1 MHMKQRLP
9 IGIQLGTLMG
19 VALTLMVIL
28 VGILLYQLRE
38 TNLEY
43 QGILNGTVSRTLA
56 LQSAQDDFHEGLSD
70 FRGYFAYNDEKY
82 AVDSLDFLGKSSEA
96 VTKITAAMDGTTGN
110 KQAGESLQEEMRSYV
125 DQMKQIIEL
134 KKQNQMQDNNQLNV
148 LRKKTEVVNALFNK
162 TMDLQAETLQKKI
175 NTLNDKEETIFKSV
189 ILTSIVGIL
198 LIIAIL
204 FLYSRNLSRRIQ
216 SLQTNILSVSKL
228 DLSHPDVQA
237 TRNDE
242 IGDMA
247 GEIIKLKKA
256 LRDIVGLLRNNA
268 DVLAASSEEL
278 SSSVEEQM
286 QVSESVA
293 KTITEVSAGADKN
306 TQNITEISSVIEQV
320 GASTEEMSASASHVN
335 QVTQDAVG
343 DADNGMQLIHRL
355 VAQNDTIQT
364 SMSDITN
371 VSESLV
377 QGSGDIQ
384 QIITTI
390 RSIAGQTNLLALNAA
405 IEAAR
410 AGEVGRGF
418 AVVAEEVR
426 KLAEQSADATNTIGE
441 IIEKMT
447 ADIQF
452 TVDVVA
458 KANQEVVA
466 GKAATDATQQGFQTI
481 ISKLS
486 EVRSGMGQISQA
498 VDETAHGMQSVV
510 NNVQNIGSVAAET
523 SSSAQTVAAA
533 AEEQSAS
540 LHEVSA
546 SSDALAQMAA
556 DLNAIT
562 AKFKM

>member
-1 MHMKQRLP
+1 MKQRLP

-19 VALTLMVIL
+19 IALTLMVIL

-43 QGILNGTVSRTLA
+43 QSILTGTVSRTMA

-82 AVDSLDFLGKSSEA
+82 AADTLTLLGQSAEA

-110 KQAGESLQEEMRSYV
+110 KQTGETLQGEMRRYI
-125 DQMKQIIEL
+125 DEMKQIIEL
-134 KKQNQMQDNNQLNV
+134 KKKNQLQDDNQLTV
-148 LRKKTEVVNALFNK
+148 LRKKTETVNALFDK
-162 TMDLQAETLQKKI
+162 TMTLQAEALQTKI
-175 NTLNDKEETIFKSV
+175 SNLNDKEATIFKSV
-189 ILTSIVGIL
+189 IITSLIGIL
-198 LIIAIL
+198 MIVVLL

-216 SLQTNILSVSKL
+216 SLQTNILFVSTL

-256 LRDIVGLLRNNA
+256 LRDIVSLLRNNA

-306 TQNITEISSVIEQV
+306 TKNITEISAVIEQV

-364 SMSDITN
+364 SMIDITN
-371 VSESLV
+371 VSEALV
-377 QGSGDIQ
+377 KGSGDIQ

-410 AGEVGRGF
+410 ASGR
-418 AVVAEEVR
+418 
-426 KLAEQSADATNTIGE
+426 S
-441 IIEKMT
+441 
-447 ADIQF
+447 
-452 TVDVVA
+452 
-458 KANQEVVA
+458 
-466 GKAATDATQQGFQTI
+466 
-481 ISKLS
+481 
-486 EVRSGMGQISQA
+486 RSGLC
-498 VDETAHGMQSVV
+498 
-510 NNVQNIGSVAAET
+510 GSSRR
-523 SSSAQTVAAA
+523 SS
-533 AEEQSAS
+533 
-540 LHEVSA
+540 
-546 SSDALAQMAA
+546 
-556 DLNAIT
+556 
-562 AKFKM
+562 

>member
-1 MHMKQRLP
+1 M
-9 IGIQLGTLMG
+9 
-19 VALTLMVIL
+19 
-28 VGILLYQLRE
+28 
-38 TNLEY
+38 
-43 QGILNGTVSRTLA
+43 
-56 LQSAQDDFHEGLSD
+56 
-70 FRGYFAYNDEKY
+70 
-82 AVDSLDFLGKSSEA
+82 DSLDFLGKSSEA

-110 KQAGESLQEEMRSYV
+110 KQAGESLQEEMRSYI

>member
-1 MHMKQRLP
+1 MKQRLP

-19 VALTLMVIL
+19 IALTLMVIL
-28 VGILLYQLRE
+28 IGILLYQLRE
-38 TNLEY
+38 TNLAY
-43 QGILNGTVSRTLA
+43 QGILNGTVERTLA
-56 LQSAQDDFHEGLSD
+56 LQRAQDDFHEGLSD

-82 AVDSLDFLGKSSEA
+82 AMDTLTLLGKSSEA

-110 KQAGESLQEEMRSYV
+110 KQAGENLQEEMHSY
-125 DQMKQIIEL
+125 MNELKQIIEL
-134 KKQNQMQDNNQLNV
+134 KKTNQLQDDTRINA
-148 LRKKTEVVNALFNK
+148 LRKKTETVNALFDK
-162 TMDLQAETLQKKI
+162 TMALQDEVLQKKI
-175 NTLNDKEETIFKSV
+175 SNLNGKEETVFKSV
-189 ILTSIVGIL
+189 IITSLLGIFIIV
-198 LIIAIL
+198 AIL

-216 SLQTNILSVSKL
+216 NLQMHILSISEL
-228 DLSHPDVQA
+228 DLSNPDVQA
-237 TRNDE
+237 THNDE

-247 GEIIKLKKA
+247 EELIKLKKA
-256 LRDIVGLLRNNA
+256 LRNIVGLLRNSA
-268 DVLAASSEEL
+268 DVLANSSEEL

-306 TQNITEISSVIEQV
+306 TQNITEISAVIEQV

-377 QGSGDIQ
+377 KGSGDIQ

-426 KLAEQSADATNTIGE
+426 KLAEQSADATNIIGE

-447 ADIQF
+447 TDIQF

-458 KANQEVVA
+458 KANQEVVS
-466 GKAATDATQQGFQTI
+466 GRAATDATQQGFQTI
-481 ISKLS
+481 ISKLAD
-486 EVRSGMGQISQA
+486 VRNGIGQISQA
-498 VDETAHGMQSVV
+498 VDETANGMQSVV
-510 NNVQNIGSVAAET
+510 NNVQNIGIVAAKT
-523 SSSAQTVAAA
+523 SSSAQTVATA

-546 SSDALAQMAA
+546 NSDALAQMAA